1 MAAAEEEVKTLFV
14 SGLPDDIKE
23 REIHNLF
30 RIYDGYE
37 TCQLKYSGRMV
48 LCRHFIV
55 AFAVFTDQASAL
67 KAKEAL
73 NGFTFDPQ
81 SGSTLHIELAR
92 ANSRTKRSR
101 SEDVGPGAAEK
112 KFRGPIGVPGV
123 PYPDAGLSFFLAVH
137 GIHLCRLDS
146 VNGFSTPGSNPPCST
161 LFVANLGPTCT
172 EEELTQ
178 ALSRYPGFQKMK
190 YQIKS
195 GLPVAFVE
203 FKDVLC
209 STKALSE
216 LQNFNLPSCDRGGM
230 RLEYAKAKMGQPRTV
245 RSTH

>member
-37 TCQLKYSGRMV
+37 TCQLKYSGRG
-48 LCRHFIV
+48 FQIV

-101 SEDVGPGAAEK
+101 SG
-112 KFRGPIGVPGV
+112 
-123 PYPDAGLSFFLAVH
+123 
-137 GIHLCRLDS
+137 
-146 VNGFSTPGSNPPCST
+146 
-161 LFVANLGPTCT
+161 
-172 EEELTQ
+172 
-178 ALSRYPGFQKMK
+178 
-190 YQIKS
+190 
-195 GLPVAFVE
+195 
-203 FKDVLC
+203 
-209 STKALSE
+209 
-216 LQNFNLPSCDRGGM
+216 
-230 RLEYAKAKMGQPRTV
+230 
-245 RSTH
+245 